1 MHPVSCPPGTAL
13 DVKAGGPQH
22 LYTYKSQLFYTK
34 NKNHPAQFN
43 AGLDG
48 TVAHIMRNEGEAQLQ
63 EQAHFFPS
71 LGGGKNKK
79 KKQTLSYNKVYV
91 KILKQVRI

>member
-1 MHPVSCPPGTAL
+1 MSFSKLFFPPRSQALEGKTVTPTHAGAPHLVSEQKKKKNMHPVSCPTGTAL
-13 DVKAGGPQH
+13 DVKEGGPQH

-48 TVAHIMRNEGEAQLQ
+48 TVAHIMRNE
-63 EQAHFFPS
+63 
-71 LGGGKNKK
+71 
-79 KKQTLSYNKVYV
+79 
-91 KILKQVRI
+91 R

>member
-79 KKQTLSYNKVYV
+79 KSRHCHTTKCMSRY
-91 KILKQVRI
+91 